1 MATST
6 STGKKRGRPKKVVE
20 PVEKQVED
28 EVVESIEEEMLEDKV
43 LESIDD
49 ALEETTV
56 DELIEVEEEVGE
68 KEVLDDGVDE
78 DTEEKGFTFFQ
89 SDYFDRLGIKVQ
101 PAPTNENDIVKIA
114 VITDMKAYT
123 KYTIN
128 LVLRL
133 AEWRDKVYPNKKK
146 YYAVM
151 QGPNGPLVS
160 KFAHSKNCTFQPERI
175 HWGNGRTAVNIA
187 YDHMIR
193 QLDKNSTLIIM
204 YSKETGLLKSAKK
217 LAEMRGVP
225 VMYLNME
232 TFYEIVHGKAGKS
245 ALR

>member
-6 STGKKRGRPKKVVE
+6 EKKRGRPKKETTEKKVE
-20 PVEKQVED
+20 EQVMADIEVELPD
-28 EVVESIEEEMLEDKV
+28 EELLEEV
-43 LESIDD
+43 
-49 ALEETTV
+49 EETTV
-56 DELIEVEEEVGE
+56 EELIEVEEEVGE
-68 KEVLDDGVDE
+68 KEVLDDAVDE
-78 DTEEKGFTFFQ
+78 EEEDKGFTFFQ
-89 SDYFDRLGIKVQ
+89 SNYFDRLGIKVQ

-114 VITDMKAYT
+114 VITDMKAYN

-160 KFAHSKNCTFQPERI
+160 NFAHSKNCTFQPERI

-232 TFYEIVHGKAGKS
+232 TFYEVVHGKAGKS